1 MKNMRTLFFSVCII
15 CASYTG
21 FAQCGTSFIDDCA
34 SDLGNAIYLKDFK
47 VELPKVAKKQPA
59 PVKRF
64 AIVLNA
70 GTTYKITACNAP
82 EYDAASIIQVYDNS
96 RLLGSSFN
104 MQTGKIYKDFM
115 MQCSRT
121 GVYYV
126 FVSFQDGKEG
136 CSSAILSYVNPKK

>member
-1 MKNMRTLFFSVCII
+1 MRIFLTIISVFLLSTI
-15 CASYTG
+15 G
-21 FAQCGTSFIDDCA
+21 FAQCGDAFVDDCA
-34 SDLGNAIYLKDFK
+34 SDLGDAIYLKDFK

-82 EYDAASIIQVYDNS
+82 EYDAEAIIQVYDNA

-104 MQTGKIYKDFM
+104 MQTGKVYKEFM

-136 CSSAILSYVNPKK
+136 CSSAILSYVNPKKR

>member
-1 MKNMRTLFFSVCII
+1 MKKMKLFLFSMFVI
-15 CASYTG
+15 CTSYSG
-21 FAQCGTSFIDDCA
+21 FAQCGDAFVDDCA
-34 SDLGNAIYLKDFK
+34 SDLGNATYLKDFK
-47 VELPKVAKKQPA
+47 VSLPKVAQKMPA

-64 AIVLNA
+64 ALVLNA

-82 EYDAASIIQVYDNS
+82 EYDAASIIQVYDNA

-104 MQTGKIYKDFM
+104 MQTGKVYKDFM

-121 GVYYV
+121 GVYYI

-136 CSSAILSYVNPKK
+136 CSSAILSYVNAKK